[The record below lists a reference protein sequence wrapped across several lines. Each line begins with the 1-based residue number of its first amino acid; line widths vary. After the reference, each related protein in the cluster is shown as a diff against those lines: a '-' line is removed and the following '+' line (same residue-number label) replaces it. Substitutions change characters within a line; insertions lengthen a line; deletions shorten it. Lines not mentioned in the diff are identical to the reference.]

1 MKAKVSNPNFQKNTL
16 QQAAPSKLLE
26 GALKRAKQTGVLTLT
41 DKQLKL
47 FPEEILKFQDL
58 QVIENWWEGVPLTKV
73 DLSNNEIPSVPEEIA
88 TQEEIAWLN
97 LSNNKLPSVPNALF
111 SLKLLKFLDLSYN

>member
-1 MKAKVSNPNFQKNTL
+1 M
-16 QQAAPSKLLE
+16 
-26 GALKRAKQTGVLTLT
+26 
-41 DKQLKL
+41 
-47 FPEEILKFQDL
+47 
-58 QVIENWWEGVPLTKV
+58 IENWWEGVPLTKV